1 MNILFA
7 KIEYYFE
14 LQICSEILAVLNH
27 SMESSSSS
35 DLLHLSSQTV
45 FSVFDHL
52 TKWSNEKRQE
62 MINASSRAAGNY
74 FVSLVEN
81 FGHVFT

>member
-1 MNILFA
+1 
-7 KIEYYFE
+7 
-14 LQICSEILAVLNH
+14 
-27 SMESSSSS
+27 MESSSSS

-62 MINASSRAAGNY
+62 MINASIRAAGNY
-74 FVSLVEN
+74 FVFLVKSFEQ
-81 FGHVFT
+81 VFI